1 MFYCV
6 NFIQQ
11 VEISFI
17 QLNTQFHCDLLHQLH
32 SMLARQ
38 HRLIEKLDIL
48 CRSSNKQRLAF
59 AHTIIDEIMDS
70 AEQPLNGRGW
80 WMQED
85 DPWQV
90 LACCMEIAN
99 ALKNP
104 DHRNYVSYFP
114 VHQDGSCNGLQH
126 YAALGRDCL
135 GADCVNLT
143 PRENPQVRK
152 REKEAGEKEFSI
164 CFYQTHQLRSFSRF
178 YL

>member
-1 MFYCV
+1 
-6 NFIQQ
+6 
-11 VEISFI
+11 
-17 QLNTQFHCDLLHQLH
+17 
-32 SMLARQ
+32 MLAWK
-38 HRLIEKLDIL
+38 HRLIEKLDIP

-59 AHTIIDEIMDS
+59 AHTIVDEIMDS

-99 ALKNP
+99 ALKSP

-152 REKEAGEKEFSI
+152 GRGERIQGVLLPNTSTQEFLKVLSLGLTHSLLYINDLISCCDPLGERI
-164 CFYQTHQLRSFSRF
+164 CN
-178 YL
+178 